1 MENLESYVDL
11 KGQVISLAGLDAE
24 EHGLLAAIVRK
35 AEAKPGWDSFTNE
48 WKSTVAAF
56 YDDRGVSRHESRR
69 RPVYRVA
76 QDLAGRMAIAE
87 GKARAPDYRDELAHL
102 IRERFPTRRAFC
114 EATGLSED
122 MLSHVLAR
130 RKHLALDTLAQAL
143 DRIGVD
149 IRLVPREPVN
159 A

>member
-1 MENLESYVDL
+1 MENLEYYIDL
-11 KGQVISLAGLDAE
+11 KGQIIPLASLDAE
-24 EHGLLAAIVRK
+24 ERDLLAALFRK
-35 AEAKPGWDSFTNE
+35 AEAKPGWDAFTNE
-48 WKSTVAAF
+48 WRSAVASF
-56 YDDRGVSRHESRR
+56 YDGRGVARKESRR
-69 RPVYRVA
+69 GAVYRVA

-130 RKHLALDTLAQAL
+130 RKHLAIDTLAEAL

-149 IRLVPREPVN
+149 VRLVPREPANV
-159 A
+159 